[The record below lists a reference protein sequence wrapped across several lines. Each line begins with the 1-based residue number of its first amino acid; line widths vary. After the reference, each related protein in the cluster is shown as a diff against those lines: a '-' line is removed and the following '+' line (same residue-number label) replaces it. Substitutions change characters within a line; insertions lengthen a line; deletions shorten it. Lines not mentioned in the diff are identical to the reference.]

1 MRRIIR
7 IIIFFIILAAV
18 LTACGG
24 TPIAETPTDLPATAL
39 PTETTLPPTETPAP
53 GTVFMV
59 TTPELNQQ
67 QILAVEPVLSELA
80 GSSGLTFEVVQS
92 PNPGE
97 IPSNARVIF
106 YFSPP
111 ANLAELK
118 SSAPGTQF
126 IVLSEQELA
135 TDENLSII
143 RMYPEQQA
151 FLAGFIS
158 VLIGPDLRAAGL
170 LPADGA
176 AGPQKLD
183 AFVNGGRYFC
193 GICNPVYLP
202 SVRFPLYF
210 TLPTGSDPA
219 AWQEGVN
226 QLSQNFVYIY
236 YVAPEA
242 ASPELL
248 NHILELNGVLLGG
261 SAPYDE
267 IRSRWAATITFDIEE
282 ALRQI
287 WPQVTTGEGGQLV
300 NAKLILTDINPTY
313 LTEGFMGMV
322 NEVNQDLQNGLIFPL
337 SIP

>member
-1 MRRIIR
+1 MRHITRLCL
-7 IIIFFIILAAV
+7 FFIILAAV
-18 LTACGG
+18 LSACGG
-24 TPIAETPTDLPATAL
+24 TPVAETPTEIPATAS
-39 PTETTLPPTETPAP
+39 PTETPLPPTETPTP

-67 QILAVEPVLSELA
+67 QVQAVESVLSELA
-80 GSSGLTFEVVQS
+80 SSSGLNFEIVQP

-97 IPSNARVIF
+97 IPPHARVIF

-111 ANLAELK
+111 SNLVEVK

-135 TDENLSII
+135 DDQNLSVI
-143 RMYPEQQA
+143 RLYPEQQA

-170 LPADGA
+170 LPSDGA

-183 AFVNGGRYFC
+183 AFVNGGRYYC

-219 AWQEGVN
+219 AWQAGVD
-226 QLSQNFVYIY
+226 QLAQNIVYIY

-261 SAPYDE
+261 TSPYDE
-267 IRSRWAATITFDIEE
+267 IRSRWAATITFDVEE
-282 ALRQI
+282 SLRQM
-287 WPQVTTGEGGQLV
+287 WPQVVAGTGGQLV
-300 NAKLILTDINPTY
+300 NAPLMVTDINPTY
-313 LTEGFMGMV
+313 LTEGFMGLV
-322 NEVNQDLQNGLIFPL
+322 NEVKQDLQTGLIFPL

>member
-1 MRRIIR
+1 MKQIIR
-7 IIIFFIILAAV
+7 YYISFIILAAA
-18 LTACGG
+18 LTACGDA
-24 TPIAETPTDLPATAL
+24 PAAETPTELPATVA
-39 PTETTLPPTETPAP
+39 PTVTSLPPTETPTP

-67 QILAVEPVLSELA
+67 QIQAVEPVLSELA
-80 GSSGLTFEVVQS
+80 SSSGLNFEIIQP

-97 IPSNARVIF
+97 IPSHARVIF

-111 ANLAELK
+111 SNLVEVK

-126 IVLSEQELA
+126 IVLSEQDLSA
-135 TDENLSII
+135 DQNLSVI
-143 RMYPEQQA
+143 RLYPEQQA

-158 VLIGPDLRAAGL
+158 VVVGPDLRGAGL
-170 LPADGA
+170 IPSDGA

-183 AFVNGGRYFC
+183 AFVNGGRYYC

-202 SVRFPLYF
+202 SVRFPLYY

-219 AWQEGVN
+219 AWQEGVD
-226 QLSQNFVYIY
+226 QLAQNIVYIY

-248 NHILELNGVLLGG
+248 NHILEINGVLLGG
-261 SAPYDE
+261 TSPYDE
-267 IRSRWAATITFDIEE
+267 IRSRWAATIQFDVEE
-282 ALRQI
+282 TLRQM
-287 WPQVTTGEGGQLV
+287 WPQVIDGEGGQLL
-300 NAKLILTDINPTY
+300 NAPLLVTDINPSY
-313 LTEGFMGMV
+313 LTEGYMGMV
-322 NEVNQDLQNGLIFPL
+322 EEVRQDLQNGLIFPL